1 MAKISR
7 FFLAVFMMMAFA
19 LPSSA
24 AFKDFKI
31 DLTGQGLLTTEEFE
45 GKTQVEFGI
54 VIAED
59 GSLSRV
65 AADDASANAVLSGRY
80 HNDHGWTGVKL
91 VIPVEVL

>member
-31 DLTGQGLLTTEEFE
+31 DLTGQ
-45 GKTQVEFGI
+45 
-54 VIAED
+54 D
-59 GSLSRV
+59 PS
-65 AADDASANAVLSGRY
+65 
-80 HNDHGWTGVKL
+80 
-91 VIPVEVL
+91 